1 MNYSAKLIG
10 LTQPINIE
18 ANGPEALIAYC
29 ARRSSGKPKD
39 TWGDDYEGL
48 LNYCIK
54 NKHWSVFAMADAI
67 VEIEAPRD
75 ICRQILRH
83 KSGDFQE
90 FSQRYS
96 DEIKFTSRDIRRQD
110 LKNKQ
115 NSFDDFTDD
124 EKSQF
129 KLDCQHAVLMMKGL
143 YDKWRNVGGA
153 KEGAKECCRVF
164 LPEGL
169 TMSNMAFKASVRTWL
184 HYLDVRDDEG
194 VTQWEHVQ
202 VARAI
207 RAEIEPYFP
216 AILGINPAIW
226 GIK

>member
-1 MNYSAKLIG
+1 MKYSAKLIG
-10 LTQPINIE
+10 LTQPININ
-18 ANGPEALIAYC
+18 ADGPEGLIAYC
-29 ARRSSGKPKD
+29 ARRSSPRPKEE
-39 TWGDDYEGL
+39 WAENYKGL
-48 LNYCIK
+48 LDYCIK
-54 NKHWSVFAMADAI
+54 NKHWSVFAMADAVI
-67 VEIEAPRD
+67 EIEAPRD

-96 DEIKFTSRDIRRQD
+96 DEIKFTTREIRRQD
-110 LKNKQ
+110 ETNRQ
-115 NSFDDFTDD
+115 NSFDDFTDE
-124 EKSQF
+124 EKEEF
-129 KLDCQHAVLMMKGL
+129 KLDCNRATTIMKCL
-143 YDKWRNVGGA
+143 YDKWRE
-153 KEGAKECCRVF
+153 KHGAKECCRVF

-194 VTQWEHVQ
+194 VTQLEHVY

-216 AILGINPAIW
+216 AILGV
-226 GIK
+226 K